1 MNFVTPDTVSQGKV
15 VILIMVIC
23 YDCCSLI
30 FILKVILA
38 FIRLKRRINVTGWFV
53 SVRKDLDAILSPS
66 FSVKICVPS
75 TYFETLDPL

>member
-38 FIRLKRRINVTGWFV
+38 FIRLKRRINVTG
-53 SVRKDLDAILSPS
+53 
-66 FSVKICVPS
+66 
-75 TYFETLDPL
+75 